1 LRRQRILFA
10 STAALLAAVLIHAQG
25 SPPAAPLI
33 LLTRDG
39 RRPVPTILQSGQ
51 ELIALDDVAS
61 LFQVSIKEDTLAGG
75 VTVSYKGR
83 TVLASI
89 QQPMASVNGR
99 LVALP
104 SPAVR
109 SGTRWFVPVEFLSRA
124 LAAIYDSRIEL
135 RKPSRLLIVGDLR
148 VPRVNVRIESP
159 GPPTRVVLTVSP
171 PVAASTSHDSSR
183 VLVRIDADALDM
195 SLPPEGAGLVEQIR
209 LGELPTAVAVQLKG
223 AGAVNVSTDTTNTG
237 TRITLDIAAADAPT
251 EATPP
256 PPPDPADP
264 IPPVPPLAIP
274 RTVLQTMVLDP
285 GHGGDESGVTGPG
298 GTLEK
303 QVTLEVARRI
313 KALIEA
319 RLGIR
324 VVLTREDDRRVTLD
338 ERAALANNSK
348 AGLFIS
354 LHANGAVAPSM
365 SGAEVFH
372 QSLDPE
378 LDAARRLAEA
388 NSVTLPVLGGGTRTI
403 DVVRWDMAQARH
415 LDTSQVLAGL
425 LEDELRSRVPLGP
438 RPLQQAPI
446 RVLAGANMPAAL
458 VEIAYLTNPAQ
469 EKQAASAE
477 YQMSITQAI
486 YETVLR
492 FRAYLEARQ

>member
-25 SPPAAPLI
+25 SPPAAPLM
-33 LLTRDG
+33 LLSRQG

-51 ELIALDDVAS
+51 ELIALGDVAS
-61 LFQVSIKEDTLAGG
+61 LFQVTVKEDTLAGG

-83 TVLASI
+83 TVVASM
-89 QQPMASVNGR
+89 QQPMASVGGR

-124 LAAIYDSRIEL
+124 LGSIYDSRIEL

-148 VPRVNVRIESP
+148 VPRVTARIESP
-159 GPPTRVVLTVSP
+159 GPPTRAVFSIAP
-171 PVAASTSHDSSR
+171 PAAASTSNDGSR
-183 VLVRIDADALDM
+183 VVVRIDADALDV
-195 SLPPEGAGLVEQIR
+195 SLPASGAGLVEYIR
-209 LGELPTAVAVQLKG
+209 LGEVPTSLVVQLKG
-223 AGAVNVSTDTTNTG
+223 AGPVNVSTDTTDTG

-251 EATPP
+251 EPVPP
-256 PPPDPADP
+256 PVEEPADP
-264 IPPVPPLAIP
+264 IPPAPPLTIP
-274 RTVLQTMVLDP
+274 RAMLETMVLDP
-285 GHGGDESGVTGPG
+285 GHGGDDSGVTGPG
-298 GTLEK
+298 GTSEK
-303 QVTLEVARRI
+303 QITLEVARRV

-324 VVLTREDDRRVTLD
+324 VVLTRESDRVVTLD

-348 AGLFIS
+348 AGLLIS
-354 LHANGAVAPSM
+354 LHANAAFAPSL
-365 SGAEVFH
+365 SGAEVFYE
-372 QSLDPE
+372 SLDPE
-378 LDAARRLAEA
+378 LDAARRAAEA
-388 NSVTLPVLGGGTRTI
+388 NSVILPVLGGGARTI
-403 DVVRWDMAQARH
+403 DVVRWDLAQARH

-425 LEDELRSRVPLGP
+425 LEDELRTRVPLGP
-438 RPLQQAPI
+438 RPLQQAPM
-446 RVLAGANMPAAL
+446 RVLAGTNMPAAL
-458 VEIAYLTNPAQ
+458 VEVAYLTNPEQ
-469 EKQAASAE
+469 EKQASSAE

-492 FRAYLEARQ
+492 FRAYLEAQQ